1 MHSRIIPSLREASP
15 LEFLGYAVTLWI
27 VYTISLVIYRLYFHP
42 LAHFPGRKLA
52 AATLWYEFYYDVV
65 KPGCYYREVSKMHE
79 EFGPVVRI
87 SPNELHLNHHSLW
100 EPIYTAKNDKYAFG
114 INGIGLPDATVGT
127 VPHELWRKR
136 RAALS
141 PFFSRRSVEKFGHV
155 VYDNLAF
162 MIERLNHA
170 KEKRAAMRRR
180 AESGDHEANKALE
193 LEDEDSAGVLETGA
207 LWHQLA
213 VDVVSEYAFARS
225 YGLVRDKERGQQWVT
240 MLRYVL
246 ANSQMYKHFPA
257 LLGIRDI
264 FALLPDE
271 WVARLAGDGMLMA
284 AKLQDNMRT
293 QITAI
298 RDGTAGEDALRYKT
312 HPTIFHEL
320 LQSSSIPD
328 SEKRIDRIWQDGQ
341 SVIVGGSETVAKV
354 LTHITFHLL
363 DQPRILAKL
372 RKELESG
379 GFMTAEMKDKDQTP
393 RWQDLERCSYLAAV
407 VMEGLRVSLPAVQR
421 MNRVLPNQWR
431 VLSVPDNTQR
441 DPKTGQPVVKVFRIP
456 PGTPVSMSPH
466 LLHFDPEIFPDPYI
480 FRPERWL
487 EKEAGKLGEGV
498 DPVSVT
504 GTNAARGGKSLSK
517 YIASFGYGTRIC
529 VGMNLA
535 YAELHALVALLFGPH
550 SSHGL
555 ELKLYKTT
563 VKDVEF
569 AHDHV
574 VGAPRIGTKGCRVT
588 VE

>member
-1 MHSRIIPSLREASP
+1 MLLHSLREATL
-15 LEFLGYAVTLWI
+15 LELSIYLVLLWI
-27 VYTISLVIYRLYFHP
+27 VYAISLVTYRLYFHP
-42 LAHFPGRKLA
+42 LAHFPGRKFA

-65 KPGCYYREVSKMHE
+65 QPGLYYREVSKMHD
-79 EFGPVVRI
+79 EFGPVIRI

-127 VPHELWRKR
+127 VPHELWKKR

-141 PFFSRRSVEKFGHV
+141 PFFSRRS
-155 VYDNLAF
+155 
-162 MIERLNHA
+162 ER
-170 KEKRAAMRRR
+170 RAAMIKR
-180 AESGDHEANKALE
+180 AEMGDNEARKALE
-193 LEDEDSAGVLETGA
+193 LEDEDNAGVLEMGA

-213 VDVVSEYAFARS
+213 VDVVSEYAFAHS

-240 MLRYVL
+240 MLRYVM
-246 ANSQMYKHFPA
+246 ANSQMYKHFPF
-257 LLGIRDI
+257 LLRIRDV
-264 FALLPDE
+264 FAILPDRL
-271 WVARLAGDGMLMA
+271 VAHLAGEGMLMA

-293 QITAI
+293 QIIAI
-298 RDGTAGEDALRYKT
+298 RDGTAEGDELRYKS

-363 DQPRILAKL
+363 DQPRVLTRL
-372 RKELESG
+372 REELESG
-379 GFMTAEMKDKDQTP
+379 GFMTAEMKTNNQTP
-393 RWQDLERCSYLAAV
+393 QWQDLERCSYLAAV
-407 VMEGLRVSLPAVQR
+407 VIEGLRVSLPAVQR

-431 VLSVPDNTQR
+431 VFCVPDHIRR
-441 DPKTGQPVVKVFRIP
+441 DPKTGQPMIREVRIP

-466 LLHFDPEIFPDPYI
+466 LLHFDPSIFPEPHV

-487 EKEAGKLGEGV
+487 EKEAGKLGQGY
-498 DPVSVT
+498 
-504 GTNAARGGKSLSK
+504 L
-517 YIASFGYGTRIC
+517 ASFGYGTRIC

-535 YAELHALVALLFGPH
+535 YAELHTLVALLFGPYT
-550 SSHGL
+550 SHDL
-555 ELKLYKTT
+555 QFKLYKTQH
-563 VKDVEF
+563 KDIEF

-574 VGAPRIGTKGCRVT
+574 VGAPRIGTKGCRVV